1 MEPLRPASSGES
13 PQGSPEGAAA
23 SAAAAAD
30 PSLESLLKQS
40 ALGDRDAFARLYDA
54 TSARAYGLA
63 VRVVRDPA
71 QAEEVTQEAYLDV
84 WRTSTRFDPERGSAI
99 SWLLTIVHRKAVD
112 RVVRVRAIG
121 IDGKVNVGSGVIVG
135 PERIA
140 TACHVTRRSATI
152 TVTHGACTVAR
163 PVRGSSVR
171 RESWRSRKVGI
182 ADSRVGVGYGLP
194 RSWLPGSG
202 SWWAMNF
209 SHMSP
214 HHEPGTAG
222 PLWPRIPSTRSPTR
236 SGSAYSASTSPASS
250 G

>member
-112 RVVRVRAIG
+112 RVRSAEASSRRDETYQRQQHQVDHDSTAEAAQASLEARRVRHALTGLTPAQRQAIELAYL
-121 IDGKVNVGSGVIVG
+121 DGYTHTEVAQMLDLPLGTAKT
-135 PERIA
+135 RI
-140 TACHVTRRSATI
+140 RDGLIRL
-152 TVTHGACTVAR
+152 R
-163 PVRGSSVR
+163 
-171 RESWRSRKVGI
+171 
-182 ADSRVGVGYGLP
+182 DSLGVGG
-194 RSWLPGSG
+194 
-202 SWWAMNF
+202 A
-209 SHMSP
+209 H
-214 HHEPGTAG
+214 A
-222 PLWPRIPSTRSPTR
+222 
-236 SGSAYSASTSPASS
+236 
-250 G
+250 